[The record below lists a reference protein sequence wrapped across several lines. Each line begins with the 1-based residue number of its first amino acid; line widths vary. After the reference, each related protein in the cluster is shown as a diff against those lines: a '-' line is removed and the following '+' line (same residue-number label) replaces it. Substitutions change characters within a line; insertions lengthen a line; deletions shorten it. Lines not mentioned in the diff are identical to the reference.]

1 MDRLHGVDFDK
12 GCYVGQ
18 EVVSRMQHRGTARTR
33 TLRVIVDGPSPEP
46 GAALLAGDRPVGTMG
61 STSGHH
67 GLALVRTDRAADAL
81 DAGVALTAGGIAIRL
96 AEPNDVRSP
105 PKQTVA

>member
-33 TLRVIVDGPSPEP
+33 IVRITLEDFSPEAGIP
-46 GAALLAGDRPVGTMG
+46 VLAGDKPVGTMG
-61 STSGHH
+61 STAGQN
-67 GLALVRTDRAADAL
+67 GLALIRTDRAADAL
-81 DAGVALTAGGIAIRL
+81 ATGTPLTAGGLALRL
-96 AEPNDVRSP
+96 ADPNDVSSA

>member
-33 TLRVIVDGPSPEP
+33 TVRVTLESAPPEA
-46 GAALLAGDRPVGTMG
+46 GTAILAGDKPVGTMG
-61 STSGHH
+61 STSGDS
-67 GLALVRTDRAADAL
+67 GLALIRTDRVTDAL
-81 DAGVALTAGGIAIRL
+81 DAGVKLTAGGLGIRL
-96 AEPNDVRSP
+96 ADPDSLHSS
-105 PKQTVA
+105 KQTVA